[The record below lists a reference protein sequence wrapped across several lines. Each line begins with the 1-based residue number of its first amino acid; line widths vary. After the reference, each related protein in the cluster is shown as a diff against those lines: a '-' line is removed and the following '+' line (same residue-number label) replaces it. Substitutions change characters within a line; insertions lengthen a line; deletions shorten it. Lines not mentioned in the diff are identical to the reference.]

1 MHMLILLFIG
11 YISFIS
17 LIAIIVT
24 VIDKRAAERGKSR
37 ISENAL
43 LIISAIGGS
52 VAMFV
57 TMIMAR
63 HKTKHLKFMVGIP
76 IILILQVL
84 LLVFVVLPLIPIN

>member
-1 MHMLILLFIG
+1 MHMIILLFIG
-11 YISFIS
+11 YLSFIS
-17 LIAIIVT
+17 LIAIVTT

-43 LIISAIGGS
+43 LVISALGGA

-76 IILILQVL
+76 VIIILQIA
-84 LLVFVVLPLIPIN
+84 LLVFVVFPLIPAN